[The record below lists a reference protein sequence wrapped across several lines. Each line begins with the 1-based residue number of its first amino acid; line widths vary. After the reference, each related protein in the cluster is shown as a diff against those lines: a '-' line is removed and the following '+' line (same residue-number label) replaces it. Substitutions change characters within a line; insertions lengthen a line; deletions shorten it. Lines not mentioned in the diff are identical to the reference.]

1 MKGRIKLSSE
11 ISSSVDYVRTL
22 EEEYAGLSISLY
34 KLRTCYSTQQKVFF
48 DCDNCEKNDCL
59 DSILQKDDFSDF
71 VVFLII
77 KDANSYQ
84 LMDIVFRNL
93 GSETLKH
100 FIKRYTKQLSSMTK
114 LSLQSRKIDY
124 IKTIGYTY
132 KT

>member
-1 MKGRIKLSSE
+1 MSSE

-22 EEEYAGLSISLY
+22 EEEYAGLRISLY

-48 DCDNCEKNDCL
+48 DCDNSEKNDCL

>member
-1 MKGRIKLSSE
+1 LSSE

-22 EEEYAGLSISLY
+22 EEEYAGLRISLY
-34 KLRTCYSTQQKVFF
+34 KLRAWYSTQQKVFF
-48 DCDNCEKNDCL
+48 DCDNPEKNDCL

-77 KDANSYQ
+77 KDADSYR

>member
-1 MKGRIKLSSE
+1 LSSDI
-11 ISSSVDYVRTL
+11 ISAVDFVKPL
-22 EEEYAGLSISLY
+22 EEDYAGLKISLY
-34 KLRTCYSTQQKVFF
+34 KLRAWYSLKQKLFF
-48 DCDNCEKNDCL
+48 DCDKSVKNNCLE
-59 DSILQKDDFSDF
+59 SILQKDDFSDF
-71 VVFLII
+71 VVFLIT
-77 KDANSYQ
+77 KDADSYQ

-100 FIKRYTKQLSSMTK
+100 FIKRYTKQLNSMTK